1 MTISDT
7 LLRDIIDASTPEGSN
22 MPYVKAKYLM
32 IGMTIDLGEY
42 FVKLKAEVEDT
53 FMAPN
58 LIDAAEL
65 GRIIKITSDEWLDVT
80 GLTRNSAT
88 NTITIDTDNPE
99 VPSLRLP
106 EDTPVM
112 VLIGDDSSKHGYA
125 APLTFADYLDE
136 AYADG
141 ADNATTLYNFV
152 YNEASGP
159 NPQPFMRAVSSWTNF
174 HNWLNAHDA
183 SDHIIAVAASV
194 WGDYKDTLAL

>member
-1 MTISDT
+1 MTIPDT
-7 LLRDIIDASTPEGSN
+7 LLREIIDTSTPEGSDA
-22 MPYVKAKYLM
+22 PYIKAKYLM

-53 FMAPN
+53 FMAPD

-65 GRIIKITSDEWLDVT
+65 ERIIEIASDEWLDVT

-141 ADNATTLYNFV
+141 ADNATTLYNFI

-159 NPQPFMRAVSSWTNF
+159 NPQPFMRAVSSWANF

>member
-1 MTISDT
+1 MTIPDT
-7 LLRDIIDASTPEGSN
+7 LLRDIIDASTPEGSDA
-22 MPYVKAKYLM
+22 PYIKAKYLM

-42 FVKLKAEVEDT
+42 FVKLKAEVENT
-53 FMAPN
+53 FMAPD

-65 GRIIKITSDEWLDVT
+65 ERIIEIASDEWLDVT

-88 NTITIDTDNPE
+88 NTITINTDNPG

-141 ADNATTLYNFV
+141 ADNATTLYNFI

-159 NPQPFMRAVSSWTNF
+159 NPQPFMRTVPSWTNF
-174 HNWLNAHDA
+174 HDWLNAHDA
-183 SDHIIAVAASV
+183 SNRIVSVAASV